1 MAGKRAGSDS
11 EVLATLRRTVAR
23 NHSKQSFSNHSA
35 VFPNLVTYHDLRDFG
50 HSPGD
55 KKFLLVTNHESL
67 KVRDFGKFPKK
78 LGKSSNFAQKV
89 IISVTKNQ
97 K

>member
-1 MAGKRAGSDS
+1 MKTENTES
-11 EVLATLRRTVAR
+11 E
-23 NHSKQSFSNHSA
+23 SYS

-78 LGKSSNFAQKV
+78 LGKSPIFAQKF
-89 IISVTKNQ
+89 
-97 K
+97 